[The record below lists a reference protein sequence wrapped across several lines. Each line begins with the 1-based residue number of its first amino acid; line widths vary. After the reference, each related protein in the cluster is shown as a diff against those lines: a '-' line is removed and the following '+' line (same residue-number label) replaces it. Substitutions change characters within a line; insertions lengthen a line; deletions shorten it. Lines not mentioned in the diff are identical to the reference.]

1 MSSQGDY
8 WGHQGRGVHGIH
20 IWPIFQK
27 KRCSKSAQLCQIRLK
42 LGVGEQTSK
51 SEVRLM
57 IFALQLPLLLPSP
70 AIVTVV
76 VQLPQLEASSS
87 GCYYCWSSLLLLKRQ
102 DMRQTGYLIK
112 RPTQIVKGAFF
123 KGHLVV

>member
-1 MSSQGDY
+1 MSPRGVI
-8 WGHQGRGVHGIH
+8 GAIRGLFGRGVHGIH

-27 KRCSKSAQLCQIRLK
+27 KMFKISSVMQMRLK
-42 LGVGEQTSK
+42 LGVGKQTSK

-57 IFALQLPLLLPSP
+57 IFALQLLLLLPSP

-87 GCYYCWSSLLLLKRQ
+87 GCYYCWSSVLLKRQ
-102 DMRQTGYLIK
+102 AMRQTG
-112 RPTQIVKGAFF
+112 
-123 KGHLVV
+123 

>member
-1 MSSQGDY
+1 MGSTYGPYSRKKMFKISSVMQM
-8 WGHQGRGVHGIH
+8 
-20 IWPIFQK
+20 
-27 KRCSKSAQLCQIRLK
+27 RLK
-42 LGVGEQTSK
+42 LGVGKQTSK

-57 IFALQLPLLLPSP
+57 IFALQLVLPLPSP

-102 DMRQTGYLIK
+102 YMRQTGYLIK
-112 RPTQIVKGAFF
+112 RPTQIVNGAFF
-123 KGHLVV
+123 KSHLVV